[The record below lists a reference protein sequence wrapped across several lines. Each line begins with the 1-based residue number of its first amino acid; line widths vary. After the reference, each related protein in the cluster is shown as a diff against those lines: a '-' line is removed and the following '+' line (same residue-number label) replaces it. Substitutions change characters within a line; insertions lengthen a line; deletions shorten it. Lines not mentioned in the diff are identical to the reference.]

1 MTGAIAGLTV
11 MLFASVLGQTSWQ
24 GGLFMGGVT
33 CVLGGGLLIW
43 LLVSGRQPPFD
54 PGLSRAEVRLGAN
67 IHQPVVKPDG
77 SGDGQNMQGGRGGL
91 SDG

>member
-54 PGLSRAEVRLGAN
+54 PGLSRAEFRLGAN
-67 IHQPVVKPDG
+67 PYQPVVKPDASNQRQELQ
-77 SGDGQNMQGGRGGL
+77 SGRGL